1 MGVRHSFTIS
11 NRKNGWALTRL
22 PVILICCFFTAVTNA
37 QTPAQIIAELNAVNS
52 KVTKTPCNT
61 GQGMLISNK
70 AMNIFLS
77 NKVSSYLSDDG
88 DLSLYKNYVS
98 INAAEGSIAINHNFH
113 QPVDSD
119 DWVRS
124 FLVVG
129 ARANVANAYA
139 ARFSNKYFD
148 NRLGFVVQNT
158 WMGKPI
164 TYYDKCGSQ
173 KQAMDAQ
180 RAEIV
185 HSFEADINRKAADF
199 ERALDGIR
207 PADIPG
213 QDENKAKTKLRQ
225 DFYSA
230 LRAEYLRDFSQA
242 QSDLLVNTGN
252 YNLVTDNWTTL
263 GIYIPIIAQKFEV
276 SSDLISEVAQRCNY
290 PLELSLTHTRFWES
304 SKFGRIF
311 FTLSGKAFINN
322 SVQSGAMFNANIS
335 GPGATEGTNTLALNE
350 GNRFIG
356 NYQNYITPVAAGKL
370 VYIPGNSH
378 VGVSFRIEKNFGTY
392 HALNSILGIPIVLID
407 KNGVP
412 AINFEAQLLFADM
425 TGTIKGSQ
433 LPGNRNAIGLTV
445 GIPFSKIVY

>member
-1 MGVRHSFTIS
+1 
-11 NRKNGWALTRL
+11 
-22 PVILICCFFTAVTNA
+22 
-37 QTPAQIIAELNAVNS
+37 
-52 KVTKTPCNT
+52 
-61 GQGMLISNK
+61 MLISNK

-88 DLSLYKNYVS
+88 DLSLYKNYVNL
-98 INAAEGSIAINHNFH
+98 NAADGSIAINHNFH

-124 FLVVG
+124 FVVIG

-148 NRLGFVVQNT
+148 NRLGFMLQNT
-158 WMGKPI
+158 WMGKPV

-185 HSFEADINRKAADF
+185 HSLEAEINRKAADF
-199 ERALDGIR
+199 ERALDAIK

-213 QDENKAKTKLRQ
+213 QDENTAKTKLRQ
-225 DFYSA
+225 DFYAA
-230 LRAEYLRDFSQA
+230 LRAEYLQKFSQA
-242 QSDLLVNTGN
+242 QSDLLISTAN
-252 YNLVTDNWTTL
+252 YNLVADNWTTV
-263 GIYIPIIAQKFEV
+263 GVYIPIIAQKFEV
-276 SSDLISEVAQRCNY
+276 SSDLTSEVAQRYNY
-290 PLELSLTHTRFWES
+290 PLELSITHTRFWES
-304 SKFGRIF
+304 TKVGRVF
-311 FTLSGKAFINN
+311 LTLSAKAFINN
-322 SVQSGAMFNANIS
+322 SVQSGAMLYANVS
-335 GPGATEGTNTLALNE
+335 GPETTDGTNALSLNE

-356 NYQNYITPVAAGKL
+356 NYQNFITPVAAGKL

-378 VGVSFRIEKNFGTY
+378 VGLSFRIEKNFGTY

-412 AINFEAQLLFADM
+412 AINFEAQLLFGDM

-433 LPGNRNAIGLTV
+433 LPGNKNSIGLTV